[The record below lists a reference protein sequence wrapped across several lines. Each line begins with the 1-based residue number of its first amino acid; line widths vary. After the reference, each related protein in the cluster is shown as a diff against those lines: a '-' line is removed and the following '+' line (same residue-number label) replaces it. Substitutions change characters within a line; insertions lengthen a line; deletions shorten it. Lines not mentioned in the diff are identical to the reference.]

1 MAVDGTGPEEVVTEA
16 DVRTTL
22 DAVSAPAARTTA
34 GAASGAGDATRT
46 VTEAR
51 ELGGIQ
57 QTVSERLGESYR
69 NAVHVTVKRTFD
81 AGTMVDVAG
90 MAEDRGVD
98 ASLTDLL
105 LKGVGET
112 MAAHPA
118 FNALFEGGE
127 HRLIEEVNVGVAV
140 DVDGGLVTPVVP
152 DVRAKSAEEVA
163 DVRETLTERTLAG
176 EFTSEDLAGGTFT
189 VTNLGMFGVDSF
201 DPVINPPETAILGAG
216 RVRENGTMTLSLSF
230 DHRVVNGADAA
241 RYLDDLVGTLT
252 DPGTLVS
259 FFDADLFA

>member
-1 MAVDGTGPEEVVTEA
+1 M
-16 DVRTTL
+16 
-22 DAVSAPAARTTA
+22 
-34 GAASGAGDATRT
+34 
-46 VTEAR
+46 
-51 ELGGIQ
+51 
-57 QTVSERLGESYR
+57 
-69 NAVHVTVKRTFD
+69 
-81 AGTMVDVAG
+81 
-90 MAEDRGVD
+90 
-98 ASLTDLL
+98 
-105 LKGVGET
+105 
-112 MAAHPA
+112 
-118 FNALFEGGE
+118 
-127 HRLIEEVNVGVAV
+127 NVGVAV

-152 DVRAKSAEEVA
+152 DVRTKSAEEVA
-163 DVRETLTERTLAG
+163 ALRGALTERALAG

-201 DPVINPPETAILGAG
+201 DPVINPPETAILGVG